1 MRNIRKKFGAIFL
14 CIIIAICSCQ
24 NISSVFAA
32 EDTILTTGYVD
43 IPSWISTREL
53 NVRSSPSSS
62 ATKIGSLKNGSSV
75 KILDSVAKITKV
87 DNKNVVTDPWY
98 KISYSSNFGY
108 VSADYVKLLG
118 EEAAYTPGNT
128 TAVKGID
135 VSYHQ
140 GEINWEKVKN
150 SGIKFAIIR
159 AGSGT
164 TQDSKFEANI
174 NGALDAGIEVGVYW
188 FSTAYTTAS
197 AKEESQKCM
206 NVISS
211 YKDKLS
217 FPVFFDYEEYTL
229 KLAQDNNINLGLS
242 SVSDI
247 CETFLSNLKSNGY
260 ECGLYTNKTISKYYL
275 SDNLRNSY
283 DFWIAQYN
291 SECNYFG
298 KYIMWQYSNTGK
310 VDGIN
315 GSVDLNYY
323 YKINP
328 INVSK
333 ATVNTI
339 SNQKYTGKAIT
350 PNITVK
356 YNNKTLVK
364 NTDYTVTYKN
374 NTSIGNASVTITGKG
389 NYNGSKTISFKIVP
403 QTVTSPKVTSTTSS
417 SIKLSWSKVS
427 NSSGYEI
434 YRSTSKNGTYT
445 KIKDITSN
453 STLTYTNS
461 NLSSNKKYYY
471 KIRAFKTVNNN
482 KYYGSYSTII
492 SGETK
497 LSTPSIKLS
506 TPKTKTIK
514 VSWSKISGAKGY
526 EVYRAT
532 SKNGTYS
539 KRTTTSN
546 LSYTNTSLTKK
557 KTYYYKIRA
566 YKIVN
571 NKKVY
576 SSFSPIKSIVS
587 K

>member
-1 MRNIRKKFGAIFL
+1 M
-14 CIIIAICSCQ
+14 
-24 NISSVFAA
+24 
-32 EDTILTTGYVD
+32 
-43 IPSWISTREL
+43 
-53 NVRSSPSSS
+53 
-62 ATKIGSLKNGSSV
+62 
-75 KILDSVAKITKV
+75 
-87 DNKNVVTDPWY
+87 
-98 KISYSSNFGY
+98 
-108 VSADYVKLLG
+108 
-118 EEAAYTPGNT
+118 
-128 TAVKGID
+128 
-135 VSYHQ
+135 
-140 GEINWEKVKN
+140 
-150 SGIKFAIIR
+150 
-159 AGSGT
+159 
-164 TQDSKFEANI
+164 
-174 NGALDAGIEVGVYW
+174 
-188 FSTAYTTAS
+188 
-197 AKEESQKCM
+197 
-206 NVISS
+206 
-211 YKDKLS
+211 
-217 FPVFFDYEEYTL
+217 
-229 KLAQDNNINLGLS
+229 
-242 SVSDI
+242 
-247 CETFLSNLKSNGY
+247 
-260 ECGLYTNKTISKYYL
+260 
-275 SDNLRNSY
+275 
-283 DFWIAQYN
+283 
-291 SECNYFG
+291 
-298 KYIMWQYSNTGK
+298 
-310 VDGIN
+310 
-315 GSVDLNYY
+315 
-323 YKINP
+323 
-328 INVSK
+328 
-333 ATVNTI
+333 
-339 SNQKYTGKAIT
+339 
-350 PNITVK
+350 K